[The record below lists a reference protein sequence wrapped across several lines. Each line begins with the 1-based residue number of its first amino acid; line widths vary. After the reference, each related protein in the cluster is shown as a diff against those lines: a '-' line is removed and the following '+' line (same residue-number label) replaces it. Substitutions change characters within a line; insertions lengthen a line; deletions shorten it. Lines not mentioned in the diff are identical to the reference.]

1 MENRLPVLWSSRKSL
16 ALFVVRRLVVL
27 LERARERWKGPAQD
41 FAGQAQRFGSQAW
54 HRVVA
59 RWPTLD
65 GLIDPQFI
73 EARAPV
79 GAPSAPPRAAAS
91 VAPQAELSAD
101 IERAL
106 SVLRNS
112 ESWRERVSAA
122 TQLTTCDHE
131 RVVSALL
138 EAVKDP
144 SAEVAVAVVDA
155 LSAQPDRRALRALR
169 EVLANRAGFYS
180 PVTRV
185 AALSN
190 LARRLARTELEP
202 VINALG
208 DVDAEVSIAA
218 IASICELFGK
228 EAHEYLLPIV
238 QNENGFFLP
247 VVRLAAANALT
258 RANALDAELSRHLL
272 HNEQDPDVRAVLERS
287 AAA

>member
-1 MENRLPVLWSSRKSL
+1 M
-16 ALFVVRRLVVL
+16 RRLVVL

-65 GLIDPQFI
+65 GLVDPRFV
-73 EARAPV
+73 EAREPV
-79 GAPSAPPRAAAS
+79 GAPSTPPRATAS
-91 VAPQAELSAD
+91 VPASAALPAE

-106 SVLRNS
+106 SVLHHS
-112 ESWRERVSAA
+112 DEWRERVSAA
-122 TQLTTCDHE
+122 AQLTTCDHE

-138 EAVKDP
+138 EALKDP

-155 LSAQPDRRALRALR
+155 LSAQRDRRALRALR
-169 EVLANRAGFYS
+169 DVLANRVGFYS

-190 LARRLARTELEP
+190 LARRLPSTELEP
-202 VINALG
+202 VLAALG

-218 IASICELFGK
+218 IASVVELFGK
-228 EAHEYLLPIV
+228 EAQAHLLPIV

-247 VVRLAAANALT
+247 VVRLAAANALS
-258 RANALDAELSRHLL
+258 RAGALDSELSRHLL
-272 HNEQDPDVRAVLERS
+272 LNEDDPDVRAVLERS
-287 AAA
+287 MAS